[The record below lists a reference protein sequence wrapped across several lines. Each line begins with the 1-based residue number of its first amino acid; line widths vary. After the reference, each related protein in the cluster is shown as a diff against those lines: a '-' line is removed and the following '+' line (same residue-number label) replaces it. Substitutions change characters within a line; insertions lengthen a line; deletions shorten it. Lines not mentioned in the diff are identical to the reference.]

1 MREVEVSRFVAATPA
16 AVERVLTPEGIVTA
30 EGSFTVREVREDEA
44 GTLVA
49 AGRAGVELLFRFE
62 PTDDGYVY
70 RQLEG
75 PLDRLTTTISYAPE
89 DEGTRLTARSTVAVR
104 GPGLLDRLA
113 AWKRTG
119 ELRRALAG
127 IEREL

>member
-1 MREVEVSRFVAATPA
+1 MRDVAVSRFIAAPPTVVERALTPA
-16 AVERVLTPEGIVTA
+16 RIIEA
-30 EGSFTVREVREDEA
+30 EGSFTVREVREDGD

-62 PTDDGYVY
+62 ATDDGYVY
-70 RQLEG
+70 RQVEG
-75 PLDRLTTTISYAPE
+75 PLDRLTTTISHASK

-104 GPGLLDRLA
+104 GPALLDRLA
-113 AWKRTG
+113 GWKRKG

-127 IEREL
+127 IERAV

>member
-1 MREVEVSRFVAATPA
+1 MSRFVAAKPPVVA
-16 AVERVLTPEGIVTA
+16 RVLTPETVVES
-30 EGSFTVREVREDEA
+30 EGSFDVREVRETDD

-62 PTDDGYVY
+62 PREDGLVY
-70 RQLEG
+70 EQLEG
-75 PLDRLTTTISYAPE
+75 PLESLTTTVTYAPE

-104 GPGLLDRLA
+104 GPGPLSRLA
-113 AWKRTG
+113 AWKRKG

-127 IEREL
+127 IGERC